1 MTEEEKTEVVN
12 ALREFV
18 LRVSSDTGNKR
29 PEEINILP
37 AMAQLFF
44 DKTYTFTFGRANQS
58 KNLRI

>member
-29 PEEINILP
+29 AEEVQILP
-37 AMAQLFF
+37 AMTDMLLR
-44 DKTYTFTFGRANQS
+44 FTD
-58 KNLRI
+58 